1 LSVMDGTKT
10 AYRAVVVDTCA
21 FSYGNFDVEKLKG
34 LAKRLEGRGVELWIP
49 SQVVYELAAH
59 AGRALAKLKTA
70 HKPLKN
76 TGLVDEFK
84 SRTASQIAHEFMAVC
99 EDIPNVLITDMYG
112 DSAVEAIKD
121 QILGTGPGTVK
132 SADEIRT
139 GAVDSSWVRDV
150 ILESDANPA
159 SLIFLSANRRD
170 IVATAAELG
179 IGEGDIASCTRED
192 QLFADF
198 LLPDSSLD
206 STSVLGFIVDRLL
219 VDIREAAD
227 LDDRHG
233 PPSPWIEVSS
243 ISIAR
248 LPREDRESLERF
260 VDDYTVELAPMPELV
275 GLRDVSLSAEGGRVE
290 VSYTVLL
297 HGDITVEGL
306 TIDNDGSAVPEW
318 DLLQDM
324 MLTVP
329 YVAEVQKDGLGSPRQ
344 TDIAVA
350 RPSRREF
357 DDAIDAFNWLYH
369 DELCEWFG
377 VAVEAVDVANE
388 PPHRFRLRGPRGQLE
403 EAVIQEASVVDG
415 WTLDFE
421 GASVALI
428 ADEAGSTR
436 AWVGDDDDSYVV
448 LTPITIHSANS
459 SGRTLSS
466 SPYAALSAVWA
477 RLMAAVDS

>member
-1 LSVMDGTKT
+1 MSVKDDTRT
-10 AYRAVVVDTCA
+10 TYRAVVIDTCA
-21 FSYGNFDVEKLKG
+21 FSHGNFDVEKVKG
-34 LAKRLEGRGVELWIP
+34 LGKRLDARGVELWIP

-59 AGRALAKLKTA
+59 ASRALAKLKTA
-70 HKPLKN
+70 YRPLRN

-84 SRTASQIAHEFMAVC
+84 SLTGSQIAREFMTVC
-99 EDIPNVLITDMYG
+99 EDIPNVLIVEMYG

-132 SADEIRT
+132 STDEIRT

-150 ILESDANPA
+150 MHESDADPT

-179 IGEGDIASCTRED
+179 IGEDEIASCSRED

-219 VDIREAAD
+219 VDMQEAAD

-233 PPSPWIEVSS
+233 PPPPWIEVSS
-243 ISIAR
+243 ISIPR

-260 VDDYTVELAPMPELV
+260 VDDYTVELEPMPELV

-297 HGDITVEGL
+297 YGDLTVEGL
-306 TIDNDGSAVPEW
+306 TIDNDGSVIPEW

-329 YVAEVQKDGLGSPRQ
+329 YVAEVQKEGLGTPRQ
-344 TDIAVA
+344 TDSAVA

-357 DDAIDAFNWLYH
+357 DDATDAYNWLYH
-369 DELCEWFG
+369 DELSEWLG
-377 VAVEAVDVANE
+377 VSVEAVDDANE
-388 PPHRFRLRGPRGQLE
+388 PPHRFRLRGPRGQVE
-403 EAVIQEASVVDG
+403 EAVIQEDSVVDG
-415 WTLDFE
+415 WKLDFD
-421 GASVALI
+421 GASVALV
-428 ADEAGSTR
+428 ADEAGDTR
-436 AWVGDDDDSYVV
+436 AWVGDDDDSYVIV
-448 LTPITIHSANS
+448 TPIMIHSANS
-459 SGRTLSS
+459 SGKTLSS
-466 SPYAALSAVWA
+466 APYTALSAVWA
-477 RLMAAVDS
+477 RLMAAPDS